1 MVCEE
6 AGAEDQG
13 VVAGMSSVQGEEAE
27 ALLLSPCVHEGG
39 GCQSGNKADRLGEGA
54 SS

>member
-1 MVCEE
+1 VVCEE
-6 AGAEDQG
+6 AGAEDEG
-13 VVAGMSSVQGEEAE
+13 VVAGKTSVQGEEAE
-27 ALLLSPCVHEGG
+27 AMLLSACVHEGG